1 MFLYVPR
8 KHEPP
13 IILVLIHCT
22 QSIISLTKCIINK
35 DIDEYVISLAKHI
48 ATLARVHAVRRQTGR
63 ISEYLSVAVS
73 TIYEEQS
80 G

>member
-1 MFLYVPR
+1 MFLYVPPKTR
-8 KHEPP
+8 TTYPFGLNPLHAKHY
-13 IILVLIHCT
+13 
-22 QSIISLTKCIINK
+22 QFNKMYNK